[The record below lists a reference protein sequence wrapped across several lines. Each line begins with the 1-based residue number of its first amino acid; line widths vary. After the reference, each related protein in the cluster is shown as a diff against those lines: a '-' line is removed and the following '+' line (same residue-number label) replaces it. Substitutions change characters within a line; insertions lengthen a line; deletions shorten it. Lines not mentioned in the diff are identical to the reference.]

1 MFMEYAEEMAR
12 LDQPE
17 SGAIGATHLNLF
29 YPRPHPLQKIII
41 VSTLHLVDTSPYTL
55 TMFFSLFTGSD
66 RDSLT
71 VHSRPRQKKPHG
83 VSNGSLVCASKL
95 TKSLPASPSTS
106 DFCQTRSCASEH
118 RYWSVGD
125 LCMFLSHCWGCIV
138 EGKLAFLWC

>member
-1 MFMEYAEEMAR
+1 MTTFDHQNSENMKLFSAF
-12 LDQPE
+12 
-17 SGAIGATHLNLF
+17 SG
-29 YPRPHPLQKIII
+29 
-41 VSTLHLVDTSPYTL
+41 S
-55 TMFFSLFTGSD
+55 SD

-125 LCMFLSHCWGCIV
+125 LCCFC
-138 EGKLAFLWC
+138 